1 MEDGREGRDS
11 LTESV
16 GRDCWRRTFLIVIV
30 IVIAIVIVII
40 IVIVIVIVIVY
51 IFAV

>member
-30 IVIAIVIVII
+30 IVIVIAIDLSASHLSNNIS
-40 IVIVIVIVIVY
+40 
-51 IFAV
+51 

>member
-30 IVIAIVIVII
+30 IVIVIVIAI
-40 IVIVIVIVIVY
+40 AIDLSASHLSNNIS
-51 IFAV
+51 

>member
-30 IVIAIVIVII
+30 IVIVNAIDL
-40 IVIVIVIVIVY
+40 
-51 IFAV
+51 